1 MTMTTTTLTIKPISA
16 VVIDQKAIGIL
27 DRGFVEDAWLQ
38 QFEVPQNAD
47 GLRRVQS
54 NDIVYLL
61 SEDADLGDGYLI
73 INTGIFGSA
82 SGIAKPRTTFERV
95 IRVALRH
102 FDRNIAIPI
111 QWQAYH
117 VGSRLSVYAQSSR
130 ESRQRVYFDQ
140 APDKD
145 GNLYAFAITANPE
158 DLDRVPEDHALFN
171 RAMAGVCDALL
182 EEPPV
187 APQVGSFGVLLS
199 EPLGVQLASAG
210 TLQEW
215 YEQRLNKEQRK
226 FVDQSNDGPVRL
238 RGAAG
243 TGKTQSMVVKCLRD
257 LYADPESE
265 KTFAFLTHSS
275 ALAHSVVRGMLHA
288 LDPTERWT
296 SLKTP
301 SGQPRLWIGTIYELA
316 QEKLGYEKKG
326 LTPLSLDGR
335 DGREYQRMLIG
346 QAIDKVIL
354 DPRIALDLFPGCRD
368 FEKRLRNH
376 TNDASLI
383 DELMNEFA
391 CVLDLEAIK
400 KDTQEANRYARGSR
414 EAWQMVLPTEAHRR
428 VVLEI
433 HDIYRAQLRAEKMLS
448 MDQMVADFARY
459 LGTHEWG
466 ALCERDGFD
475 LVFVDE
481 YHYFTRAE
489 AMLLHNLFKVRAQ
502 SNGRCPL
509 LMAYDIKQGS
519 NDVAISGGMERF
531 RNPGVGESV
540 LTELKQ
546 VYRSTPQITALLRDL
561 DASFPAMDL
570 EGEYSTYVG
579 ESKQDDGDTPTLTA
593 YDTDIKLVDTVFDQA
608 TRLARDVNGG
618 GSQVA
623 VLCLNETLFDKIRLA
638 GRVQDKFVAITARE
652 DLKEL
657 RYAKKKCVFSM
668 PEYVAGLQFDTVFL
682 IHANAADYDED
693 QGQGTRRRYVSRV
706 YLGASRA
713 ARRISILSSREHGG
727 PSQLLDVPLK
737 NKTLRPVN

>member
-1 MTMTTTTLTIKPISA
+1 MTTTVSVL
-16 VVIDQKAIGIL
+16 VIDQKAISIL
-27 DRGFVEDAWLQ
+27 DRAFVEDAWLQ
-38 QFEVPQNAD
+38 KFEVPQNTD
-47 GLRRVQS
+47 GLRRVES
-54 NDIVYLL
+54 KDIVYLL
-61 SEDADLGDGYLI
+61 SEDADLDDGYLI
-73 INTGIFGSA
+73 INTAIFAAAAGL
-82 SGIAKPRTTFERV
+82 AKPRTAFERV

-102 FDRNIAIPI
+102 FDRGIAIPI
-111 QWQAYH
+111 QWQPYH
-117 VGSRLSVYAQSSR
+117 SGSRLSVFAQSSR
-130 ESRQRVYFDQ
+130 DGLQRVYFDQ
-140 APDKD
+140 SPAGS
-145 GNLYAFAITANPE
+145 GNLYAFAITSDPD
-158 DLDRVPEDHALFN
+158 DLDAVPEDNALYE
-171 RAMAGVCDALL
+171 RAIEGICEALL
-182 EEPPV
+182 TDPPV
-187 APQVGSFGVLLS
+187 APPVGNFGVLLS

-215 YEQRLNKEQRK
+215 YEQRLNREQRV
-226 FVDQSNDGPVRL
+226 FVDQPHDRPVRL

-257 LYADPESE
+257 LYTDADGD

-275 ALAHSVVRGMLHA
+275 ALAHTVVRGMLHA

-326 LTPLSLDGR
+326 LRPLSLDGR
-335 DGREYQRMLIG
+335 DGREYQRILIE
-346 QAIDKVIL
+346 QAIDKVVK
-354 DPRIALDLFPGCRD
+354 DPRIVLDLFPNCPD
-368 FEKRLRNH
+368 FQARLNNRAE
-376 TNDASLI
+376 DASLI

-400 KDTQEANRYARGSR
+400 KDTHEAHRYARGSR
-414 EAWQMVLPTEAHRR
+414 EPWQMVLPSEAHRR

-433 HDIYRAQLRAEKMLS
+433 HDIYRALLRKEKMLS
-448 MDQMVADFARY
+448 MDQMVADFDRY

-466 ALCERDGFD
+466 ALRERDGFD

-489 AMLLHNLFKVRAQ
+489 AMLLHNLFKTRAQ
-502 SNGRCPL
+502 VGGRWPL
-509 LMAYDIKQGS
+509 LMAYDIKQAS
-519 NDVAISGGMERF
+519 NDVAISGGMEKF

-570 EGEYSTYVG
+570 EGEYATYVAESQQDNG
-579 ESKQDDGDTPTLTA
+579 ETPTLTV
-593 YDTDIKLVDTVFDQA
+593 YETDIKLVDSVFEQA
-608 TRLARDVNGG
+608 TRMARDIDGG

-623 VLCLNETLFDKIRLA
+623 VLCLNEELFDKIRVA
-638 GRVQDKFVAITARE
+638 GRVRDKFVPITTRD

-657 RYAKKKCVFSM
+657 RYAKNKCVFSM
-668 PEYVAGLQFDTVFL
+668 PEFVAGLQFHTVFL
-682 IHANAADYDED
+682 IHADSADYGED
-693 QGQGTRRRYVSRV
+693 QSLGTRRRYVSRV

-713 ARRISILSSREHGG
+713 SRKILLSSSKENGG
-727 PSQLLDVPLK
+727 PCQLLSVPLA
-737 NKTLRPVN
+737 NNTLRHVT